1 MIIPAIDL
9 INGQV
14 VRLYQGDYDQKTE
27 YSSSPQARFDEYV
40 SQGAVQ
46 LHLVDLDGAK
56 ETQARQLPL
65 LTQLLSATEAPVQ
78 VGGGVRTEQDVA
90 DLLAAGA
97 SRVVIGSTA
106 VKSPDLVA
114 SWMEK
119 YGPEQIVLALD
130 VNIDAQGNRHIAVAG
145 WQENSGVTIEALI
158 ERFLPAGLKHVLCTD
173 ISRDGTLSGTNV
185 ELYRDLCARYPSV
198 GFQASGG
205 IGGIADIEALKGTG
219 VKGSR
224 GQGVKGSRGQG
235 DHPRSRPAGGQV
247 LGGRCHRLL
256 GQWHA
261 RLTAWPAGM
270 TAQRLDKR
278 LSIKG

>member
-14 VRLYQGDYDQKTE
+14 VRLYQGDYEQKTE

-40 SQGAVQ
+40 SQGAMQ

-56 ETQARQLPL
+56 DAKARQLPL

-119 YGPEQIVLALD
+119 YGPEQVQRWRRSFDEAPPEGESLKMTAERTWPYFQQKIVPHLD
-130 VNIDAQGNRHIAVAG
+130 RGERVLIVAHGNSLRSIVMHL
-145 WQENSGVTIEALI
+145 EALSPDEI
-158 ERFLPAGLKHVLCTD
+158 VR
-173 ISRDGTLSGTNV
+173 R
-185 ELYRDLCARYPSV
+185 ELAT
-198 GFQASGG
+198 G
-205 IGGIADIEALKGTG
+205 AL
-219 VKGSR
+219 
-224 GQGVKGSRGQG
+224 
-235 DHPRSRPAGGQV
+235 
-247 LGGRCHRLL
+247 
-256 GQWHA
+256 
-261 RLTAWPAGM
+261 LTYEWPI
-270 TAQRLDKR
+270 R
-278 LSIKG
+278 